1 MESRWETLEAC
12 EEAVGRLGKNIVST
26 PHLSLISV
34 GDGELIRV
42 GRPERPEF
50 VGWRY
55 GPTLGRRPSSP
66 GFWARL
72 LGRLPSPPVGG
83 YDPYRGF
90 EGAVRSQPWLASP
103 FIGSASILTYLFSQV
118 PLVKSCPSCQQPL
131 ALNPWDFQA
140 IEFLPGLGLPELL
153 ASCALCHTEVPVSL
167 SEARPTL
174 RMGLGLVT
182 PREAVVEAAE
192 HAAQELDAMGGAPAF
207 LNALASGRL
216 VLGDLD
222 LSRRAGLIISLD
234 ELAEAAALEAE
245 WRLAE
250 EMAAIMDGELTR
262 IPGFEAFRR
271 QVIDEGS

>member
-1 MESRWETLEAC
+1 MEARWETLEAC
-12 EEAVGRLGKNIVST
+12 EEAVSRTGQNIIST
-26 PHLSLISV
+26 PHLSLLSV
-34 GDGELIRV
+34 GEGELIRV
-42 GRPERPEF
+42 GLPQRPEF

-55 GPTLGRRPSSP
+55 GPTLGAQRSAP

-103 FIGSASILTYLFSQV
+103 FIGSASVLTYLFSQV
-118 PLVKSCPSCQQPL
+118 PLTKSCPSCRQPL

-140 IEFLPGLGLPELL
+140 IQFLPTPGLPKLL
-153 ASCALCHTEVPVSL
+153 ASCALCETEVPVSV

-182 PREAVVEAAE
+182 RKDLVVEEAEVAAR
-192 HAAQELDAMGGAPAF
+192 ELDSMGGAFAF
-207 LNALASGRL
+207 LNTLASGR
-216 VLGDLD
+216 VPLGDLD
-222 LSRRAGLIISLD
+222 LPRRAGLIISLD
-234 ELAEAAALEAE
+234 ELAEAEALEAE

-271 QVIDEGS
+271 QVMSEGT